1 MLLKVRL
8 EFSCSSGST
17 HPPGSKADKGL
28 STKEINDCVSV
39 TVAHLQ
45 IYIEKVTAETLDRVI
60 ERYDV
65 YPLAVLDIGA
75 SVEVTHVTKLHTDI
89 ISCN

>member
-1 MLLKVRL
+1 LL
-8 EFSCSSGST
+8 
-17 HPPGSKADKGL
+17 A
-28 STKEINDCVSV
+28 KEINECV

-45 IYIEKVTAETLDRVI
+45 IYIEKITAETLDRVI
-60 ERYDV
+60 ERYDM

-75 SVEVTHVTKLHTDI
+75 SVEVTHITKLHTDI